1 MKTFSSCFSQGA
13 KIHLG
18 ITYFCGAGRRDVQY
32 LYRVTNDVLPPIY
45 FLFRASCIVASVS
58 YSILPNNQLFVFRY
72 SILLPSNLTNIF
84 SKARHQTDSLT
95 ASLLLRF
102 SECIKMFLHFSD
114 KTCKENHN
122 NREAAAQQLPG
133 FPWTPVDTQNI
144 NLSNNSCL
152 RS

>member
-18 ITYFCGAGRRDVQY
+18 ITYLRGWSPGRTIFVSCNKRCA
-32 LYRVTNDVLPPIY
+32 PPIY

-114 KTCKENHN
+114 KTCQKTTTTEKL
-122 NREAAAQQLPG
+122 QFTG
-133 FPWTPVDTQNI
+133 FLVSPEH
-144 NLSNNSCL
+144 LSIL
-152 RS
+152 RISISQITRS